1 METKR
6 AVSVSRGGLLRRERG
21 EVGMPRGRNGR
32 ILRTVLAAAC
42 AVAVALTAAVLVT
55 NGDVRS
61 RLLELFV
68 GTGASDGAD
77 KPWHDGGSH
86 DNGGANTDQNG
97 GATADPNGGATAS
110 PNGGANTD
118 PNGGATADSN
128 GGATARPNGGASADP
143 NGGANGGSLDGTETE
158 ESGQDGGDG
167 EEETLNEADG
177 ETGDQSGETAGADG
191 GGSVPVD
198 LSCEELGDACTINLT
213 SMKID
218 ANALMNKSFS
228 GKLPSDS
235 KYPTV
240 LIVHSLT
247 SSGYATADGSIGALD
262 TVVAVGDRLCA
273 KLNSLGIGAV
283 HCTVVHDADGGDP
296 ELAAA
301 ESIEWMLGI
310 YPTVSTVI
318 DLGRAELE
326 DGCGSTAKTVAADG
340 VSAQIMTRVC
350 RWGTGDGREEN
361 MTLALKL
368 RAELNRG
375 GKRLCAPVTLVDE
388 QYASA
393 LSDYY
398 LKVDVGSSGNSVAE
412 ARLAAESLAYAIA
425 RVFNK
430 Q

>member
-55 NGDVRS
+55 NGDIRS
-61 RLLELFV
+61 RLLEWFV
-68 GTGASDGAD
+68 GTGAADGAD

-86 DNGGANTDQNG
+86 DNGD
-97 GATADPNGGATAS
+97 ATAS

-118 PNGGATADSN
+118 PNGGASAD
-128 GGATARPNGGASADP
+128 PNGGASADP

-425 RVFNK
+425 RVFDK